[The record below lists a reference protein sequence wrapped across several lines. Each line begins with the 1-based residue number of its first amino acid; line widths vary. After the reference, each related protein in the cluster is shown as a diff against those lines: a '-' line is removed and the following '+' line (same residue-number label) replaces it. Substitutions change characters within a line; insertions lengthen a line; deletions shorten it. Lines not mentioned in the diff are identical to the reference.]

1 MVYTT
6 WQQVSPIKLQLY
18 FQWPYI
24 VIDNKSEMKA
34 ALWRLPLV
42 DETQPPSQSAAPGH
56 PRSLYKLCD
65 LDNNGESMKRYY
77 RVYIT
82 EKLTNKIGYSLY
94 FLWVTFL
101 VSGSASIT
109 SNLVPRV
116 FSLAQGS
123 GTPAGGHRREPGY
136 EPLGQGFARRPGY
149 EVASNQPFSQPK
161 LAGKPNRIAKT

>member
-1 MVYTT
+1 
-6 WQQVSPIKLQLY
+6 
-18 FQWPYI
+18 
-24 VIDNKSEMKA
+24 MKA

-94 FLWVTFL
+94 FL
-101 VSGSASIT
+101 
-109 SNLVPRV
+109 
-116 FSLAQGS
+116 
-123 GTPAGGHRREPGY
+123 
-136 EPLGQGFARRPGY
+136 
-149 EVASNQPFSQPK
+149 
-161 LAGKPNRIAKT
+161 